1 MIKARNNTVYQFRIV
16 LGEIEPAIWRAI
28 QTPSNY
34 SFWVLHVAIQDAM
47 GWLDCHLHAFRVR
60 MPHKSKDTI
69 IGIPDDDSFDLEIL
83 PGWEFPIAEYFTE
96 PGKTAIYDYD
106 FGDSWSHEVILEG
119 ILLKEKTV
127 KYPRCIDGKRA
138 CPPEDCGGVRG
149 YYERLEILADPKRP
163 EYREHVAW
171 LRGHLKNYFPYE
183 PDNFNPDNVKFWDPK
198 KRWKMAFSN
207 K

>member
-1 MIKARNNTVYQFRIV
+1 MLNHMINARNNTVYQFRIV

-34 SFWVLHVAIQDAM
+34 SFWDLHVAIQDAM

-127 KYPRCIDGKRA
+127 KYPRCIDGKLWPRS
-138 CPPEDCGGVRG
+138 GVR
-149 YYERLEILADPKRP
+149 LNL
-163 EYREHVAW
+163 
-171 LRGHLKNYFPYE
+171 L
-183 PDNFNPDNVKFWDPK
+183 
-198 KRWKMAFSN
+198 
-207 K
+207 